1 MYVNPRKIHYPV
13 SVEIK
18 PSRRPSKFYYF
29 PDSKK
34 KNLLEYANALRVLSM
49 LAVVFTHVS
58 SPLVESI
65 RDVHSVNWWVA
76 IIYDSASRWAVP
88 IFVFISGS
96 LLLDPAKDE
105 PIKTFFK
112 KRADRILVPLVFWSM
127 FFSIINIY
135 VYKWSLKL
143 VLLKVFNGVPSVH
156 LWYLYMMLGLY
167 LITPMLRRYVRQ
179 ATESERLYF
188 IVVAFAIASP
198 FTMYFYVHSREVNVA
213 FLKFIPYT
221 AYFVCG
227 YHLSRVDPACV
238 KLKYLLPILL
248 SSIAVVALGTALLV
262 RYTTGDYVWE
272 LFHTHFSPFI
282 IVMSITTFLLFIK
295 LDSLKLPRLSPLYK
309 FFSFMAPYTLGI
321 YIVHIMIIVEIGKY
335 TNIWAYTIHPIIGIP
350 LTSLLTFTVSFLI
363 VYPIGKIPY
372 LKKIVI

>member
-1 MYVNPRKIHYPV
+1 MFVNPRKIHCPV
-13 SVEIK
+13 SVESE
-18 PSRRPSKFYYF
+18 PSRPSSESYYF

-34 KNLLEYANALRVLSM
+34 KNSLEYVNALRVLSV
-49 LAVVFTHVS
+49 LAVVFMHVS
-58 SPLVESI
+58 SPLVEGI
-65 RDVHSVNWWVA
+65 RDIHSVNWWVA

-88 IFVFISGS
+88 IFVFISGA

-112 KRADRILVPLVFWSM
+112 KRAGRILVPLVFWST

-143 VLLKVFNGVPSVH
+143 VLLKVLNGVPSVH
-156 LWYLYMMLGLY
+156 LWYLYMILGLY
-167 LITPMLRRYVRQ
+167 LMTPTLRRYVRH

-188 IVVAFAIASP
+188 IVVAFAVASP
-198 FTMYFYVHSREVNVA
+198 FTMYFFVRSREVNVA

-227 YHLSRVDPACV
+227 YHLSRVDPARI
-238 KLKYLLPILL
+238 KLKYLMSILL
-248 SSIAVVALGTALLV
+248 SSIALVVLGTALLM

-272 LFHTHFSPFI
+272 LFHTHFSPLI
-282 IVMSITTFLLFIK
+282 VVMSIATFLLFIK

-321 YIVHIMIIVEIGKY
+321 YLVHIMIIVGIGKY
-335 TNIWAYTIHPIIGIP
+335 TSIWAYTIHPIIGIP
-350 LTSLLTFTVSFLI
+350 LTSLLTFAVSFLI
-363 VYPIGKIPY
+363 VYPIAKIPY